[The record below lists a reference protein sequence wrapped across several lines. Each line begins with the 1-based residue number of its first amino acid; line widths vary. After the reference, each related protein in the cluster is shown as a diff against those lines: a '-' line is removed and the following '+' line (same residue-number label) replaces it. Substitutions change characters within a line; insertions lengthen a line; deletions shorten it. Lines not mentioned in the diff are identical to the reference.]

1 MFFSYTDFG
10 ETLTLFSL
18 QHVLSILVFAVL
30 PVILLFIFK
39 KSLLKS
45 KVEPAIRI
53 TLGVFGL
60 LLEFGLY
67 AWYIFSG
74 GITDWRQVAPTTLCG
89 LSIYLSSYAMITLS
103 KRISPVV
110 YFYSFGAMLSFIV
123 ADTSFGFNRFRFY
136 TYFIIHGLIIV
147 EAIYLRVIHRV
158 KADKKAFYSACLLL
172 LPFLA
177 GSVLMNQIFDMN
189 FFYMKYPILEG
200 FPVFQQ
206 LYDLNWIYY
215 SIAVFISYYIFMLIM
230 YGIAKLATQV
240 NPGVTSG
247 TVLAD

>member
-18 QHVLSILVFAVL
+18 QHILSILIFAVI
-30 PVILLFIFK
+30 PVILLLIFK
-39 KSLLKS
+39 KYLIKS
-45 KVEPAIRI
+45 KAEPLIRI
-53 TLGVFGL
+53 SLGVFGL

-74 GITDWRQVAPTTLCG
+74 GITDWRQVVPTTLCG

-110 YFYSFGAMLSFIV
+110 YFYSFGAMLSFII
-123 ADTSFGFNRFRFY
+123 ADTSFGYTRFRYY
-136 TYFIIHGLIIV
+136 TYFIIHGLIIL
-147 EAIYLRVIHRV
+147 EAIYLRVIHHV

-172 LPFLA
+172 LPFLV
-177 GSVLMNQIFDMN
+177 GSVVMNQIFDMN
-189 FFYMKYPILEG
+189 FFYMKFPIIED

-215 SIAVFISYYIFMLIM
+215 SIAVFISYYILMLM
-230 YGIAKLATQV
+230 MF
-240 NPGVTSG
+240 SG
-247 TVLAD
+247 TVLAVSRRSKDDNLVKTN

>member
-18 QHVLSILVFAVL
+18 QHILSVLIFAVL
-30 PVILLFIFK
+30 PVIILLMFRKII
-39 KSLLKS
+39 LKS
-45 KVEPAIRI
+45 KAEPAIRI
-53 TLGVFGL
+53 SLGVFGL

-74 GITDWRQVAPTTLCG
+74 GITDWRIVAPTTLCG
-89 LSIYLSSYAMITLS
+89 LSIYLSSYAMITLD
-103 KRISPVV
+103 KRISAVV
-110 YFYSFGAMLSFIV
+110 YFYSFGAVLSFIV
-123 ADTSFGFNRFRFY
+123 ADTSFGYNRFRFY

-158 KADKKAFYSACLLL
+158 KADKKTFYSACLFL

-177 GSVLMNQIFDMN
+177 GSILFNQIFDMN
-189 FFYMKYPILEG
+189 LFYMKFPIFED

-215 SIAVFISYYIFMLIM
+215 SIAVFFTYYILMLIM
-230 YGIAKLATQV
+230 YGIAKLAKM
-240 NPGVTSG
+240 
-247 TVLAD
+247 DK